1 MGTSR
6 SPVCGCSVAVGNDRT
21 LLIAGGAGLLAVL
34 FLRPQLPASV
44 QAATPSLPSA
54 PAVRDIVVNQTPAP
68 QAGVGDYSALL
79 GSLVALQRRQ
89 DNIVESVQRNAA
101 PANPFTLPSINITLP
116 TISNVVNPPAAAPV
130 EDVVARVNETVK
142 TIVSTASGIVTGEEL
157 ALADVIDTGGPF
169 FGVLGAGA
177 TGEQPF
183 TDWQEKAA
191 DVVETATETLS
202 EYMARIGIAPS
213 GEDEEGLDDLD
224 IFGSFTSGLPA
235 LAVPDVVAEGQAIVA
250 AAAERFDVGALTSQA
265 RARADELAEQFAD
278 LEVVDTVRE
287 TAAAATEKL
296 ADLTANINL
305 ETLSAPTEAIRGLR
319 RGFGAPK
326 RPSRLARQ
334 SQPPQ
339 RTRRDGR
346 RGNRWDRGRQPWRP
360 PWRDRWRH
368 VRWPHRHGR
377 WRRTRGHR
385 RHNHRGLGE
394 RGEQAPEA

>member
-1 MGTSR
+1 MAG
-6 SPVCGCSVAVGNDRT
+6 GNDRT

-34 FLRPQLPASV
+34 LLRPQLPASV
-44 QAATPSLPSA
+44 QAATPSLPAA

-169 FGVLGAGA
+169 FGVLGARA

-305 ETLSAPTEAIRGLR
+305 ETLSAPTEAIRAFVEDSELLNGLVDSLDNLNPLNVLGETADVVIGGTVGASLGAL
-319 RGFGAPK
+319 RGATAGGMFGGPIGMVGGGVLGGIGGIIIGDWGNVG
-326 RPSRLARQ
+326 SRLG
-334 SQPPQ
+334 SLINPF
-339 RTRRDGR
+339 
-346 RGNRWDRGRQPWRP
+346 
-360 PWRDRWRH
+360 
-368 VRWPHRHGR
+368 
-377 WRRTRGHR
+377 
-385 RHNHRGLGE
+385 
-394 RGEQAPEA
+394 